1 VASRGRVDREHAH
14 DPGAVIRPVAARG
27 FNVRRGGSRVESDGI
42 EPVDPCRHSFNIV
55 RMQAIVVREFGGP
68 EVLKIE
74 EAPDLVPGA
83 GQVLVRVHAAGVNPF
98 DTYMRTGNYAI
109 KPPLPYTPGADGA
122 GVVEAVG
129 PGVTAVAVGARVFFG
144 GTATHKAYGTYAQE
158 VVCEPHQLHALPER
172 LSFAQGAGIGVPYV
186 TAWRALHDR
195 ARVQPGETVFIH
207 GASGGVGLA
216 ATQIARA
223 WGASVIGTA
232 STPEGE
238 AAVKSSGAPHVL
250 NHREPNYL
258 DRLSAL
264 TGGRGPDV
272 IVESLANVNLDNDL
286 SALAFGGRVVI
297 VGNRGRVEIDPRK
310 TMGKDAAIVGMAL
323 WNTTPSDLARTY
335 RAIEA
340 GLSDGTLTPLVSREL
355 PLAEAA
361 RAHELVMQS
370 GARGKIVLIP

>member
-1 VASRGRVDREHAH
+1 MKS
-14 DPGAVIRPVAARG
+14 IL
-27 FNVRRGGSRVESDGI
+27 
-42 EPVDPCRHSFNIV
+42 
-55 RMQAIVVREFGGP
+55 VREFGGP

-74 EAPDLVPGA
+74 EVPDPVPAA

-109 KPPLPYTPGADGA
+109 KPPLPYAPGADGA

-129 PGVTAVAVGARVFFG
+129 AGVTAFAVGARVFFG
-144 GTATHKAYGTYAQE
+144 GTATNKAYGTYAQK
-158 VVCEPHQLHALPER
+158 VVSEPHQLHALPER

-223 WGASVIGTA
+223 WGATVIGTA
-232 STPEGE
+232 STAEGE
-238 AAVKSSGAPHVL
+238 AAVRSSGALHVL

-258 DRLSAL
+258 DRLNTI

-323 WNTTPSDLARTY
+323 WNTTPPDLARTY

-340 GLSDGTLTPLVSREL
+340 GLSDGTLTPVVSQEL
-355 PLAEAA
+355 PLSEAS